1 MDSEKEPIFA
11 AQGSSEAGKDE
22 QPLYYDKANHP
33 ILVSERVRAVGARFG
48 YWLAARCH
56 SCVLCCACCVPRA
69 VWNCIDNA

>member
-33 ILVSERVRAVGARFG
+33 ILVRERERESCR
-48 YWLAARCH
+48 YTLWLLACCKMPLVCVVL
-56 SCVLCCACCVPRA
+56 CVLCAASSVQLH
-69 VWNCIDNA
+69 